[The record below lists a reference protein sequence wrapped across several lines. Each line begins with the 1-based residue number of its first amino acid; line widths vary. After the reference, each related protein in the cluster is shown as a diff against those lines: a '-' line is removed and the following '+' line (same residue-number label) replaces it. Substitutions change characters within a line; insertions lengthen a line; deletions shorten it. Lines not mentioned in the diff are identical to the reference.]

1 MIDTGASR
9 CIFHSEIGRSLGRIQ
24 IERGEV
30 ENTMGVSGQ
39 TTRLYLHPV
48 SIYIMGGAVPV
59 TAGFSDELPLAGLL
73 GRRGFLSR
81 FKFSFDPSTDPPQF
95 ELTLISRT

>member
-9 CIFHSEIGRSLGRIQ
+9 CIFHADIARSLG
-24 IERGEV
+24 IEIMRGEV

-39 TTRLYLHPV
+39 PTKLYLHPV
-48 SIYIMGGAVPV
+48 LIFVMGDAVPV
-59 TAGFSDELPLAGLL
+59 TAGFCDELPLAGLL

-81 FKFSFDPSTDPPQF
+81 FKFTFDSSTNPPQF
-95 ELTLISRT
+95 ELSPISRT